1 MIGFRLPR
9 HMIEKKLLKDYF
21 KIFDFIEIK
30 IGNSISD
37 KELDS
42 LINLLFEC
50 ISQEKV
56 SIHLPK
62 NSLYDLK
69 EYETCIKIIKKIVKY
84 KIKRINL
91 VVHFEF
97 YNFIIIN
104 RILYLVSILKDQ
116 ENLLIENVCKFYENE
131 KYISEMENVL
141 KTVNSSKLGVCM
153 DFGHYLFGCL
163 KEGIE
168 QERAIDRLLK
178 HTLLV
183 KKINELHMHD
193 FNQQRDHLTIG
204 TGNMMMKLIFEKM
217 PINVSVPIV
226 IESTVKD
233 PNKDGLNQV
242 IMIQKVRRN
251 LYANL

>member
-1 MIGFRLPR
+1 
-9 HMIEKKLLKDYF
+9 
-21 KIFDFIEIK
+21 
-30 IGNSISD
+30 
-37 KELDS
+37 
-42 LINLLFEC
+42 
-50 ISQEKV
+50 
-56 SIHLPK
+56 
-62 NSLYDLK
+62 
-69 EYETCIKIIKKIVKY
+69 
-84 KIKRINL
+84 
-91 VVHFEF
+91 
-97 YNFIIIN
+97 
-104 RILYLVSILKDQ
+104 
-116 ENLLIENVCKFYENE
+116 
-131 KYISEMENVL
+131 MENVL

>member
-9 HMIEKKLLKDYF
+9 HMIEEKLLKDYF
-21 KIFDFIEIK
+21 KIFNFVEIK

-42 LINLLFEC
+42 LIKLLIEG
-50 ISQEKV
+50 ILQAKV

-69 EYETCIKIIKKIVKY
+69 EYETCIKILKKITKY
-84 KIKRINL
+84 KIERINL

-97 YNFIIIN
+97 YDFTIIN
-104 RILYLVSILKDQ
+104 RIFYLVSILEEQ
-116 ENLLIENVCKFYENE
+116 TILLIENVCKFSKNE

-141 KTVNSSKLGVCM
+141 KIVNSPKIGICM
-153 DFGHYLFGCL
+153 DLGHYLFGCF

-168 QERAIDRLLK
+168 QERAIDSLLK

-204 TGNMMMKLIFEKM
+204 TGNMMMRLIFQKIT
-217 PINVSVPIV
+217 INVSVPIV
-226 IESTVKD
+226 IETTVKD
-233 PNKDGLNQV
+233 PKKDGLNQV
-242 IMIQKVRRN
+242 IMIQKARRN